1 MTALGEMAAY
11 LPHRK
16 GFAGYA
22 ARFVDPALGFAL
34 GWNYL
39 MKYWIVTVRLF
50 YLLFSKQHDNVFLA

>member
-1 MTALGEMAAY
+1 MASLGEMAAF

-22 ARFVDPALGFAL
+22 ARFVDPAMGFAL

-39 MKYWIVTVRLF
+39 MKYWFVTVNISCLEILF
-50 YLLFSKQHDNVFLA
+50 CI